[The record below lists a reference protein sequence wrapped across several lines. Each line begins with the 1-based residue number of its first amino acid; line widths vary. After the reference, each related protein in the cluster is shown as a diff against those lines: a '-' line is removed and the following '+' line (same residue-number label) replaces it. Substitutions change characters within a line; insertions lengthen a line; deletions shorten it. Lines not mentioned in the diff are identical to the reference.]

1 MSIAAYLAKLSE
13 GLSSAGVLGV
23 SKGGTGVTTAGT
35 NGNVLISNGT
45 TWQAQPFPKYI
56 NLALAGTITPP
67 FTGVARFYPPV
78 SVTIDTVYAN
88 IAVSATGGDLVFTIN
103 KNGISTGIVGT
114 IYNGTSV
121 MSTMPVS
128 LILTTADYLTISVT
142 GGATNVRDLYVRLKY
157 V

>member
-67 FTGVARFYPPV
+67 LLELRDFIRQ
-78 SVTIDTVYAN
+78 
-88 IAVSATGGDLVFTIN
+88 LV
-103 KNGISTGIVGT
+103 
-114 IYNGTSV
+114 
-121 MSTMPVS
+121 
-128 LILTTADYLTISVT
+128 
-142 GGATNVRDLYVRLKY
+142 
-157 V
+157 